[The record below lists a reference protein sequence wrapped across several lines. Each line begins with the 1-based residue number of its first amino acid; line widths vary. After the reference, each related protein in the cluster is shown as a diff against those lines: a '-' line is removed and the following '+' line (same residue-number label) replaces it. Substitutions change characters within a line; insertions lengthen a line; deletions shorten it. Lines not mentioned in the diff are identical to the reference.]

1 MSTDNNSEY
10 VYVVYWLYID
20 CDKARRSTTE
30 ILGVYT
36 EEKEA
41 LRVENSHNRRKPSC
55 DDICYTSIEKIELNK
70 INLWSDEVEDLD
82 EDN

>member
-1 MSTDNNSEY
+1 MSTGEF

-20 CDKARRSTTE
+20 CDKAKRTTTK

-41 LRVENSHNRRKPSC
+41 LRVCKSHDRRKASC
-55 DDICYTSIEKIELNK
+55 EDICYTSITKIELNK
-70 INLWSDEVEDLD
+70 INLWTSNVWSDD